1 MGQMTWGL
9 WPLTE
14 EWRALTGTFRFRFL
28 LTAVLSVEHKEVRV
42 EERPVWRLFQ
52 LSRQKIMMVRIRGN
66 STEGSG
72 KWPDCGCI
80 LKVGP
85 KNILIP

>member
-1 MGQMTWGL
+1 M
-9 WPLTE
+9 
-14 EWRALTGTFRFRFL
+14 
-28 LTAVLSVEHKEVRV
+28 TAVLSVEHKEVRV